1 MEKKD
6 KTKFRIAAIIFMAL
20 VVTLAFPFG
29 VNAQVEASGLS
40 FGTQVGEYNGVIAYS
55 NYENSYV
62 SGKYNYVDGYNT
74 GMKWQCVEYVNR
86 YYYVIYGLKIRIP
99 GTHADDYYDTA
110 SDRGLIAYPNGGT
123 TPLQPG
129 DILCSNGGTHGHVA
143 IVRDVTTNSIHII
156 HQNWANTAADNDKAI
171 SMSVSDG
178 HYTVSGFSGSYP
190 VQGWLRK
197 PSGIT
202 LIPLTAD
209 LTANGTDTPGI
220 YNTSTAEFTFNGKT
234 VRFGLTTDIPVIG
247 DWDGDGYDEIGV
259 FRPKVDGF
267 EQSTFYLVTRNWSD
281 LPYEVG
287 AADKTIPFGYY
298 PDDIPL
304 AGDWDGD
311 GADDIGGYY
320 PLNST
325 FYLYLLNLSSSTA
338 TTVQRCCFWGV
349 WR

>member
-29 VNAQVEASGLS
+29 VNAQVEASDLS
-40 FGTQVGEYNGVIAYS
+40 FRTQIGEYNGVIAYS

-143 IVRDVTTNSIHII
+143 IVRDVTTNSI
-156 HQNWANTAADNDKAI
+156 DKNDK
-171 SMSVSDG
+171 
-178 HYTVSGFSGSYP
+178 
-190 VQGWLRK
+190 
-197 PSGIT
+197 
-202 LIPLTAD
+202 
-209 LTANGTDTPGI
+209 
-220 YNTSTAEFTFNGKT
+220 
-234 VRFGLTTDIPVIG
+234 
-247 DWDGDGYDEIGV
+247 
-259 FRPKVDGF
+259 
-267 EQSTFYLVTRNWSD
+267 
-281 LPYEVG
+281 
-287 AADKTIPFGYY
+287 
-298 PDDIPL
+298 
-304 AGDWDGD
+304 
-311 GADDIGGYY
+311 
-320 PLNST
+320 
-325 FYLYLLNLSSSTA
+325 
-338 TTVQRCCFWGV
+338 
-349 WR
+349 